1 MSYWTNKEKMAERA
15 VLHTKKMED
24 KYQAEIEECINNT
37 ECFTNDVENYKNIKC
52 LNNII
57 IIEDTDT
64 VSSIFNH
71 YDEGIVAALNFASYK
86 NAGGCFISG
95 STAQEESLCHASYLY
110 NILKE
115 CNSYYK
121 YNNAHKNNA
130 LYTNRALYTEEVR
143 FFKNQ
148 KSVCCDIITCAA
160 PNYYA
165 AYKYRRMDKESNSI
179 ALKQRIKFVLN
190 VAEYNK
196 VDTLIL
202 GAFGCGVFGQD
213 PREVATI
220 FKAELS
226 KHNFNKVVFAIPS
239 GHNDNYYW
247 FNEVFKGG
255 K

>member
-15 VLHTKKMED
+15 VLHTQKMED
-24 KYQAEIEECINNT
+24 KYQPEIQECINNT
-37 ECFTNDVENYKNIKC
+37 KCFADEVCDYKNNKQ
-52 LNNII
+52 LNNTI

-64 VSSIFNH
+64 VSSIFTH
-71 YDEGIVAALNFASYK
+71 YNEGIVAALNFASYK
-86 NAGGCFISG
+86 NAGGCFLGG
-95 STAQEESLCHASYLY
+95 STAQEECLCHASYLY
-110 NILKE
+110 NVLKE
-115 CNSYYK
+115 CDSYYE
-121 YNNAHKNNA
+121 YNNRHKNNA
-130 LYTNRALYTEEVR
+130 LYTNRALYTANIR

-165 AYKYRRMDKESNSI
+165 AKKYLNIDTNLNSK
-179 ALKQRIKFVLN
+179 ALKQRIKFVLDI
-190 VAEYNK
+190 AEYKN

-220 FKAELS
+220 FNEEL
-226 KHNFNKVVFAIPS
+226 KTHNFNKIIFAIPS

-247 FNEVFKGG
+247 FNKILKG
-255 K
+255 

>member
-15 VLHTKKMED
+15 VLHTQKVEN
-24 KYQAEIEECINNT
+24 KYQSEIQECINNT
-37 ECFTNDVENYKNIKC
+37 KCFTNEVSGYKNNKR
-52 LNNII
+52 LDNAI

-71 YDEGIVAALNFASYK
+71 YNEGRVAALNFASYK
-86 NAGGCFISG
+86 NAGGCFLGG
-95 STAQEESLCHASYLY
+95 STAQEECLCHASYLY
-110 NILKE
+110 NVLKE
-115 CNSYYK
+115 CNSYYA
-121 YNNAHKNNA
+121 YNNEHKNNA
-130 LYTNRALYTEEVR
+130 LYTNRALYTKNIR

-165 AYKYRRMDKESNSI
+165 AYKYRRMDKESNST
-179 ALKQRIKFVLN
+179 ALKQRIKFVLD
-190 VAEYNK
+190 VAEYNN

-220 FKAELS
+220 FNKEL
-226 KHNFNKVVFAIPS
+226 KTHNFNKIIFAIPS

-247 FNEVFKGG
+247 FNEVLKG
-255 K
+255 

>member
-24 KYQAEIEECINNT
+24 KYQSEIQDCINNT
-37 ECFTNDVENYKNIKC
+37 QCFTDKVDDYKNLKL
-52 LNNII
+52 LNNLIVM
-57 IIEDTDT
+57 EDTDT

-71 YDEGIVAALNFASYK
+71 HNEGIVAALNFASYK
-86 NAGGCFISG
+86 NAGGCFIGG

-110 NILKE
+110 NVLRK
-115 CNSYYK
+115 CNSYYE

-130 LYTNRALYTEEVR
+130 LYTNRALYTQSIR

-148 KSVCCDIITCAA
+148 KSVCCDVITCAA

-179 ALKQRIKFVLN
+179 ALKQRIKFVLD

-196 VDTLIL
+196 VNTLIL

-220 FKAELS
+220 FKEELAS
-226 KHNFNKVVFAIPS
+226 HNFNKIIFAIPS
-239 GHNDNYYW
+239 EHNDNYYW
-247 FNEVFKGG
+247 FNEILKG
-255 K
+255 

>member
-15 VLHTKKMED
+15 VLHTQKMEN
-24 KYQAEIEECINNT
+24 KYQSEIQKCINNAK
-37 ECFTNDVENYKNIKC
+37 CFTDEVCDYKNNKH
-52 LNNII
+52 LDNAI

-71 YDEGIVAALNFASYK
+71 YNEGIVAALNFASYK
-86 NAGGCFISG
+86 NAGGCFLGG
-95 STAQEESLCHASYLY
+95 STAQEECLCHASYLY
-110 NILKE
+110 NVLKE
-115 CNSYYK
+115 CKSYYA
-121 YNNAHKNNA
+121 YNDKHKNNA
-130 LYTNRALYTEEVR
+130 LYTNRALYTANIR

-165 AYKYRRMDKESNSI
+165 ASKYRRVDKESNSV
-179 ALKQRIKFVLN
+179 ALKQRIKFVLD
-190 VAEYNK
+190 VAEYNN

-220 FKAELS
+220 FNKELET
-226 KHNFNKVVFAIPS
+226 HNFNKIIFAIPS

-247 FNEVFKGG
+247 FNKILKG
-255 K
+255 

>member
-15 VLHTKKMED
+15 VLHTQKMEN
-24 KYQAEIEECINNT
+24 KYQSEIQECINNT
-37 ECFTNDVENYKNIKC
+37 KCFTDKVCDYKNNKH
-52 LNNII
+52 LDNAI

-71 YDEGIVAALNFASYK
+71 YNEGIVAALNFASYK
-86 NAGGCFISG
+86 NAGGCFLGG
-95 STAQEESLCHASYLY
+95 STAQEECLCHASYLY
-110 NILKE
+110 NVLKE
-115 CNSYYK
+115 CKSYYA
-121 YNNAHKNNA
+121 YNNEHKNNA
-130 LYTNRALYTEEVR
+130 LYTNRALYTENIR

-165 AYKYRRMDKESNSI
+165 AYKYRRMNKENNSVV
-179 ALKQRIKFVLN
+179 LKQRIKFVLD
-190 VAEYNK
+190 VAEYNN

-220 FKAELS
+220 FNDEL
-226 KHNFNKVVFAIPS
+226 KTHNFNKIIFAIPS
-239 GHNDNYYW
+239 GYNDNYYW
-247 FNEVFKGG
+247 FNEVLKG
-255 K
+255 

>member
-1 MSYWTNKEKMAERA
+1 MSYWTNKAKMAERA
-15 VLHTKKMED
+15 VLHTQKMVD
-24 KYQAEIEECINNT
+24 KYQAEIQECINNT
-37 ECFTNDVENYKNIKC
+37 QCFTDEVDSHKNNKH
-52 LNNII
+52 LNNTI

-71 YDEGIVAALNFASYK
+71 YNEGIVAALNFASYK
-86 NAGGCFISG
+86 NAGGCFLGG
-95 STAQEESLCHASYLY
+95 STAQEECLCHASYLY
-110 NILKE
+110 NVLKE
-115 CNSYYK
+115 CDSYYE
-121 YNNAHKNNA
+121 YNNKHKNNA
-130 LYTNRALYTEEVR
+130 LYTNRALYTASIR

-165 AYKYRRMDKESNSI
+165 AYKYRRMDKASNSA
-179 ALKQRIKFVLN
+179 ALRQRIKFVLDI
-190 VAEYNK
+190 AEYNN

-220 FKAELS
+220 FNEELET
-226 KHNFNKVVFAIPS
+226 HNFNKIIFAIPS

-247 FNEVFKGG
+247 FNEILKG
-255 K
+255 